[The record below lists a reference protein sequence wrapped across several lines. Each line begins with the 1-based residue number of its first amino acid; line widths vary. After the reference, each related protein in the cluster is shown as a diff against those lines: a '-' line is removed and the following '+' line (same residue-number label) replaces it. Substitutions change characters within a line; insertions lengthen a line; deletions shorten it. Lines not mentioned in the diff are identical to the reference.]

1 MSKQLEPHFR
11 SSLFPVDYEVDLE
24 LDVAEGEE
32 AGTSTK
38 RSIGAIFVDAGILT
52 QEQAY
57 AVMEVQRE
65 KKIRFGEAAVQM
77 GLISEGDIRYA
88 LSFQYQYNYLPKA
101 SGKHIN
107 EELIAAYNPFG
118 HEVDLLRAIR
128 SQLMLRWFDKSEG
141 RSVLSVL
148 SAGRA
153 EGASY
158 LAANLAI
165 VFAQMGEKT
174 LLIDAD
180 MRAPRQHSMFEL
192 NNQLGFS
199 SLLAGRSDVASVIQ
213 TIPFMQ
219 NLHVIP
225 AGPVPPNPLE
235 LLNRD
240 NLAEL
245 MQWAGETYD
254 IVLVDN
260 ASLSSGADGLII
272 AGHTRAALTVACTN
286 QTRSKAFLE
295 MIEELKRSQIG
306 IVGSV
311 LNNPPLIDVT
321 K

>member
-1 MSKQLEPHFR
+1 
-11 SSLFPVDYEVDLE
+11 
-24 LDVAEGEE
+24 
-32 AGTSTK
+32 
-38 RSIGAIFVDAGILT
+38 
-52 QEQAY
+52 
-57 AVMEVQRE
+57 
-65 KKIRFGEAAVQM
+65 
-77 GLISEGDIRYA
+77 
-88 LSFQYQYNYLPKA
+88 
-101 SGKHIN
+101 
-107 EELIAAYNPFG
+107 
-118 HEVDLLRAIR
+118 
-128 SQLMLRWFDKSEG
+128 MLRWFDKLEG
-141 RSVLSVL
+141 RSMLSVL

-158 LAANLAI
+158 LTANLAI

-199 SLLAGRSDVASVIQ
+199 SLLAGRSDVASALQ
-213 TIPFMQ
+213 TIPFIQ
-219 NLHVIP
+219 NLQVIP

-240 NLAEL
+240 NLGEL
-245 MQWAGETYD
+245 MQWAGKTYD

-272 AGHTRAALTVACTN
+272 AGHTGAALTVARTN
-286 QTRSKAFLE
+286 QTRTKAYQE

>member
-1 MSKQLEPHFR
+1 MSKQQEPQFH
-11 SSLFPVDYEVDLE
+11 SSLFPADIEVDLE
-24 LDVAEGEE
+24 LDVDESANN
-32 AGTSTK
+32 TSIK

-52 QEQAY
+52 QEDAY
-57 AVMEVQRE
+57 KVMEVQRE
-65 KKIRFGEAAVQM
+65 KKIRFGEAAVEM

-101 SGKHIN
+101 SGKQIN

-118 HEVDLLRAIR
+118 HEVDQLRAIR
-128 SQLMLRWFDKSEG
+128 SQLMLRWFDKLEG
-141 RSVLSVL
+141 RSMLSVL

-199 SLLAGRSDVASVIQ
+199 SLLAGRSDVASALQ
-213 TIPFMQ
+213 TIPFIQ
-219 NLHVIP
+219 NLQVIP

-240 NLAEL
+240 NLGEL
-245 MQWAGETYD
+245 MRWAGSTYD

-272 AGHTRAALTVACTN
+272 AGHTGAALTVARTN
-286 QTRSKAFLE
+286 QTRTKEYHE

>member
-1 MSKQLEPHFR
+1 MSKQQEPQFH
-11 SSLFPVDYEVDLE
+11 SSLFPSDIELDLE
-24 LDVAEGEE
+24 LELVEGP
-32 AGTSTK
+32 ADSTSIK

-57 AVMEVQRE
+57 KVMEVQRE

-101 SGKHIN
+101 SGKSIN

-118 HEVDLLRAIR
+118 HEVDQLRAIR

-141 RSVLSVL
+141 RSMLSVL

-199 SLLAGRSDVASVIQ
+199 SLLAGRSDVASALQ
-213 TIPFMQ
+213 TISFIQ
-219 NLHVIP
+219 NLQVIP

-240 NLAEL
+240 NLGEL

-272 AGHTRAALTVACTN
+272 AGHTGAALTVARTH
-286 QTRSKAFLE
+286 QTRSKAFHEMLE
-295 MIEELKRSQIG
+295 EIKRSQIG

-311 LNNPPLIDVT
+311 LNNPPLIDVA